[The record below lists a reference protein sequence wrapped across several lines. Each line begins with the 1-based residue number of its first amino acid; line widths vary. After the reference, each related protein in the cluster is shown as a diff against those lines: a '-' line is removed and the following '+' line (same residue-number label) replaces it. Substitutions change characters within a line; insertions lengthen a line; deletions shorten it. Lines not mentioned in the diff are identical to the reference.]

1 MSVNDLADDV
11 ELVARAALAK
21 AKAIEVCPFHSDV
34 TIRVGNDDAERHA
47 YALATTTLKSN
58 GTMWLREEVMPA
70 IKDQLDMAADGE
82 CPECAHLRDS

>member
-47 YALATTTLKSN
+47 YALATTTLMSN